1 MPQHYRILNLES
13 VLGIPDQSQRILN
26 LKRFWKDSRTVIFL
40 LDKPRSAVWLRNLDL
55 RIMVLIIIIT
65 TMINIH

>member
-40 LDKPRSAVWLRNLDL
+40 LDKPRSLAQKLRFKDHGSNNNYHHND
-55 RIMVLIIIIT
+55 
-65 TMINIH
+65 